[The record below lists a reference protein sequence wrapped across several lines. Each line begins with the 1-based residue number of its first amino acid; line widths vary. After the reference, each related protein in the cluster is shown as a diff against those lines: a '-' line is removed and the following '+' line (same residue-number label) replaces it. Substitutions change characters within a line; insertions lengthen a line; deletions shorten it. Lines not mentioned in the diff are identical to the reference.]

1 VKPSDP
7 LQTLQATAAMFLPG
21 MKHARSLLDVS
32 IRVLEYFESHAASD
46 AAAGQVTTSRKVEPR
61 LIEEAENV
69 KALLC
74 AFGRLNETNH

>member
-1 VKPSDP
+1 MKTNEPI
-7 LQTLQATAAMFLPG
+7 QTLQATAAMLLPG

-46 AAAGQVTTSRKVEPR
+46 AAAGQVTTSRKLEPR

-69 KALLC
+69 RALLC
-74 AFGRLNETNH
+74 AFSRLNKTNH